1 MFISIVAKQAKLIYS
16 IREVRM
22 RTGWGPE
29 GRLKDRSGSCFLMCS
44 LISKE
49 CSVRESHSNC
59 PLTSAFLCVLCF
71 NLKIFKVFLVTE
83 GNSYAILLSREKK
96 KKKEISSATPT
107 SNLPRHSKM
116 SLCGKKF
123 FFLSSQ

>member
-96 KKKEISSATPT
+96 KKRKYHLLLLHQTFPDIARCPSVEK
-107 SNLPRHSKM
+107 N
-116 SLCGKKF
+116 F
-123 FFLSSQ
+123 FFI